1 MTTATTLG
9 TGRSLALA
17 LLCAAQ
23 LMVVLDVA
31 IADVALPSI

>member
-1 MTTATTLG
+1 MTPATTLD
-9 TGRSLALA
+9 TRRSLALA